1 MQFLE
6 RPSARVGFEV
16 RGDGLPVLFT
26 HGFGDMSATFAR
38 TAGVL
43 AVDHQV
49 VTWDLPGHG
58 LGEHPQDAHHYAIE
72 TVTDHM
78 RALLDHL
85 AVARAVVVG
94 YSVGGYLSL
103 EFALAYP
110 GRVRALI
117 MIDTGPGTRSEQAR
131 AAWNDFADRCAG
143 GLQAG
148 GAVVMPTSLAHIDVR
163 HRDTRGL
170 ALAARGFLRQQ
181 DSRVID
187 GLYTLTMPTLVIV
200 GAEDSTFLRSAHY
213 LARWLP
219 DASLVIIPGAGHM
232 PHLSQPERFDAAVR
246 RFLDELAVEPKE
258 QS

>member
-16 RGDGLPVLFT
+16 RGDGRPVLFT
-26 HGFGDMSATFAR
+26 HGFGDTSATFAR
-38 TAGVL
+38 TADAL

-58 LGEHPQDAHHYAIE
+58 LGKYPQDAHHYATE

-78 RALLDHL
+78 RALLDNL

-94 YSVGGYLSL
+94 HSVGGYLSL
-103 EFALAYP
+103 EFALAHP
-110 GRVRALI
+110 ERGRVLI
-117 MIDTGPGTRSEQAR
+117 LIDTGPCTRSEQAR
-131 AAWNDFADRCAG
+131 ASWNDFADRCAG
-143 GLQAG
+143 VLEAD
-148 GAVVMPTSLAHIDVR
+148 GAVELPTSLAHIDVR
-163 HRDTRGL
+163 HRDTTGL

-187 GLYTLTMPTLVIV
+187 SLYTLTMPTLVIV
-200 GAEDSTFLRSAHY
+200 GAEDSAFLRSAHY

-219 DASLVIIPGAGHM
+219 DARLVIIPGAGHT

-246 RFLDELAVEPKE
+246 RFLDKLAVEPKDR
-258 QS
+258 S